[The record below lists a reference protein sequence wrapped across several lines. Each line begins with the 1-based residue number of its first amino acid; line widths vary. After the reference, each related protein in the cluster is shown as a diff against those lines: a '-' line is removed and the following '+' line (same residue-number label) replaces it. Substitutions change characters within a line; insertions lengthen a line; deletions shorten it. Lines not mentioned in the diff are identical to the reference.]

1 MAPDTPVSTNM
12 LWDGPRSLPH
22 TRHATPIWYGLD
34 GVRATLHTIHTKYHA
49 DTVNACGRALTRSA
63 GATEQCMHAG
73 GTMGDRGPQAAS
85 QLIRAVLT
93 CETDGPQHP
102 CHASGWFSAIC
113 TFSLGDLHHDGAS

>member
-1 MAPDTPVSTNM
+1 
-12 LWDGPRSLPH
+12 
-22 TRHATPIWYGLD
+22 
-34 GVRATLHTIHTKYHA
+34 
-49 DTVNACGRALTRSA
+49 
-63 GATEQCMHAG
+63 MHAG

-113 TFSLGDLHHDGAS
+113 TFSLGDYTTTARPDGRISWLT